1 MKMYGYIRVSS
12 KDQNPDRQ
20 IIAMKEYGIQEKD
33 MYLDKMSGKDF
44 NRPYYKKLLRK
55 VKSGDVIV
63 IKSIDRLGRDYEE
76 IIAEWKHITNDMNV
90 DIHVIDMS
98 MLNTNSSHGDLTGR
112 LIADMVLQLLA
123 YVAETERMAIRQR
136 QREGIEAAKRKGVK
150 FGARKKALP
159 EKFNEYYLLWLK
171 GRITVR
177 KAAMELGISPA
188 TFYRRCKEISQESNI
203 CL

>member
-20 IIAMKEYGIQEKD
+20 IIAMKDYGVQEKN

-98 MLNTNSSHGDLTGR
+98 MLNTNACHGDLTGR
-112 LIADMVLQLLA
+112 LIADMVLQILA

-136 QREGIEAAKRKGVK
+136 QREGIEAAKNKGVK
-150 FGARKKALP
+150 FGANKMELP
-159 EKFNEYYLLWLK
+159 ENFEEYYRLWRERK
-171 GRITVR
+171 ITVR
-177 KAAMELGISPA
+177 KAAMELGVSPA
-188 TFYRRCKEISQESNI
+188 TFHRRCKEKIKESEI
-203 CL
+203 IF

>member
-76 IIAEWKHITNDMNV
+76 IIAEWKYITNEINADV
-90 DIHVIDMS
+90 HVIDMP
-98 MLNTNSSHGDLTGR
+98 MLNTNVCHGDLTGR

-123 YVAETERMAIRQR
+123 YVAETERTAIRQR
-136 QREGIEAAKRKGVK
+136 QREGIEAARSKGVK
-150 FGARKKALP
+150 FGARKKAMP
-159 EKFNEYYLLWLK
+159 EKFDEYYKLWLE
-171 GRITVR
+171 R
-177 KAAMELGISPA
+177 KVTIREAATQVGTSTA
-188 TFYRRCKEISQESNI
+188 TFYRRCIEKREENTIP
-203 CL
+203 